1 MEVNLD
7 SAANM
12 ALTEAETSS
21 VLENP
26 VKQNSV
32 ESETNSEKL
41 ELPEKVL
48 KMPKVE
54 VKLTKIDEAKFLDKN
69 ENSIDNCETL
79 LNELMGSPDEGDTKS
94 PATSPATLV
103 SNLSSPVYSPSS
115 TTITVPAP
123 IAFVESDVVDA
134 GPSKSKK
141 HIKPH
146 SNGTLPKS
154 GKPML
159 SDLNKRLKQRRGRQ
173 PKAKAVVAVYQSQVN
188 LFNLCVYTRV
198 LILPFLLDYR
208 QLTRHQAVHQEI

>member
-1 MEVNLD
+1 MEVSLD

-12 ALTEAETSS
+12 ALTAEAETSL
-21 VLENP
+21 VTERLM
-26 VKQNSV
+26 KQNSV
-32 ESETNSEKL
+32 EKETNSEFKFA
-41 ELPEKVL
+41 
-48 KMPKVE
+48 KVE
-54 VKLTKIDEAKFLDKN
+54 VKLTKIDETKFLDKN

-115 TTITVPAP
+115 TTITVPAIV
-123 IAFVESDVVDA
+123 IAAKSDVVDA
-134 GPSKSKK
+134 GPSKTKK

-173 PKAKAVVAVYQSQVN
+173 PKAKAVVAVYQSQVSFFSVIIDMIN
-188 LFNLCVYTRV
+188 LIYTFSFRLLTTRMESSSV
-198 LILPFLLDYR
+198 SKNRILKL
-208 QLTRHQAVHQEI
+208 

>member
-1 MEVNLD
+1 MEVSLD

-12 ALTEAETSS
+12 ALTAEAETSL
-21 VLENP
+21 VTERLM
-26 VKQNSV
+26 KQNSV
-32 ESETNSEKL
+32 EKETNSEFKFA
-41 ELPEKVL
+41 
-48 KMPKVE
+48 KVE
-54 VKLTKIDEAKFLDKN
+54 VKLTKIDETKFLDKN

-115 TTITVPAP
+115 TTITVPAIV
-123 IAFVESDVVDA
+123 IAAKSDVVDA
-134 GPSKSKK
+134 GPSKTKK

-173 PKAKAVVAVYQSQVN
+173 PKAKAVVAVYQSQVS
-188 LFNLCVYTRV
+188 FFFRYHRY
-198 LILPFLLDYR
+198 D
-208 QLTRHQAVHQEI
+208 